1 MFAEST
7 RLTKWSH
14 TRDQSLASFQERSM
28 MLSTHIFKPKEFIT
42 PIWSNWTVQVL
53 SQKFFQC
60 GRHRRIWVLFR
71 GCLYS
76 RARCLLSRDPVS
88 MPVHVQ
94 TIPLAVA
101 ALEEQYRRMVST
113 HRARL
118 EFPKERH
125 DFLLL
130 FLPNHQ
136 CASRALWQVFPL
148 QSEVLVVGRQWLI
161 SVLLSYCRTSYRR
174 SYVARAR
181 W

>member
-1 MFAEST
+1 
-7 RLTKWSH
+7 
-14 TRDQSLASFQERSM
+14 
-28 MLSTHIFKPKEFIT
+28 
-42 PIWSNWTVQVL
+42 
-53 SQKFFQC
+53 
-60 GRHRRIWVLFR
+60 
-71 GCLYS
+71 
-76 RARCLLSRDPVS
+76 

-148 QSEVLVVGRQWLI
+148 QSEVVVVGR
-161 SVLLSYCRTSYRR
+161 VDFGAPVVLSYELQKKLCGESE
-174 SYVARAR
+174 VVEVVGGLERAAGR
-181 W
+181 NGVLRD